1 MSTSYK
7 FLVERFEIPRPTLIE
22 WQKRVGNEKDNWRV
36 KHLEYLRT
44 QLLVEKETIQEI
56 KRYAISPEDIFVLS
70 VYLFFYNI
78 NGYVPKSELQK
89 GLREFSL
96 HVRSGVEYQH
106 EFAQRIWSLRMGE
119 ESTKKMV
126 NYYRIFD
133 VLERLSSAQ
142 YALFVGHVVDFVK
155 MVKQKHYIET
165 KTFLEGKTW
174 QELYAYDK
182 AFSIK
187 GIDEY
192 FISRGIL

>member
-22 WQKRVGNEKDNWRV
+22 WHKRVGNEKDNWRV

-44 QLLVEKETIQEI
+44 QLLIEKETIQEI

-78 NGYVPKSELQK
+78 NGYIPKHELQK

-133 VLERLSSAQ
+133 VLERLTSAQ
-142 YALFVGHVVDFVK
+142 YALFVGYVVDFVK
-155 MVKQKHYIET
+155 MLKQKHHIET
-165 KTFLEGKTW
+165 ITFLEGKTW

-187 GIDEY
+187 VIDEY
-192 FISRGIL
+192 FKSREIL